1 MTDTSVG
8 FQRLAQL
15 HSIRLVQP
23 LLIRSRLGA
32 VRQREVVDGQ
42 ALLTWPAQY
51 QPSDSFR
58 GHFEFG
64 LKYERLHFEFFSR
77 LFAALDPED
86 VAAWV
91 RDEPTG
97 RYARRTA
104 FLYEWF
110 TGRRLDV
117 PDAAA
122 NVAYVDA
129 MDAGQ
134 YLTATRA
141 DRVRRWRVNN
151 NLPGSPALCP
161 LVYLGPQ
168 AERGWLYDV
177 AAGVQRLDDAFGPEL
192 LLRSAAWLTFKES
205 RASFAVEHEA
215 DQDDKVR
222 RFAAAMGEFSGR
234 LDDAMAPENLLTLQK
249 VVLGQHALRVGMRQS
264 PVFVGQ
270 STFRAQ
276 IVHYIAPDED
286 RVPGMLD
293 ALRLTE
299 RRTRGAH
306 SVARAAAVSFA
317 FVYLHPLSDGNG
329 RVHRFLVNH
338 LLAADRAVP
347 PNIVVPVSATIAGSA
362 QGRAQYEQVLEG
374 VSKPFMR
381 AYADG
386 YRFGPH
392 RECPDGV
399 ETNFEFLQADD
410 AQHAWRYLD
419 LTAHVHYLSDLLRQT
434 VEHEM
439 AQEALL
445 LRQHGEAR
453 AAIKRWVEMPDA
465 DADRIIRS
473 LHENHWVVSGKLRQ
487 ALPAIFE
494 EGGAFYGVQG
504 HLVEAVRV
512 VFEDGVG
519 AAPRR

>member
-1 MTDTSVG
+1 MTESFIG
-8 FQRLAQL
+8 FQNLAQV
-15 HSIRLVQP
+15 HRIRLVQP
-23 LLIRSRLGA
+23 LFSRSRLGA
-32 VRQREVVDGQ
+32 VRQREVVDSH

-51 QPSDSFR
+51 QPADSFR

-64 LKYERLHFEFFSR
+64 LKYERLNFEFFSR
-77 LFAALDPED
+77 LFAALDPEE

-117 PDAAA
+117 PDTAA
-122 NVAYVDA
+122 NMGYVDA
-129 MDAGQ
+129 IDGGQ
-134 YLTATRA
+134 YLTATKP

-151 NLPGSPALCP
+151 NLPGSPAFCP
-161 LVYLGPQ
+161 LVCLGPE

-177 AAGVQRLDDAFGPEL
+177 AAGVQRLDDAYGPEL

-222 RFAAAMGEFSGR
+222 RFAAAIAEFSGR
-234 LDDAMAPENLLTLQK
+234 LDDAMAPEHLLSLQK
-249 VVLGQHALRVGMRQS
+249 AVLGPHALRVGIRQS

-276 IVHYIAPDED
+276 IVHYIAPSED
-286 RVPGMLD
+286 MVPGMLD

-299 RRTRGAH
+299 RRTRGAN
-306 SVARAAAVSFA
+306 SVARAAAISFA
-317 FVYLHPLSDGNG
+317 FVYLHPLADGNG

-338 LLAADRAVP
+338 LLAADQAVP

-362 QGRAQYEQVLEG
+362 KGRAQYDQVLEA
-374 VSKPFMR
+374 VSKPFMQ

-392 RECPDGV
+392 RVCPDGV

-419 LTAHVHYLSDLLRQT
+419 LTAHARYLSGLLRQT

-445 LRQHGEAR
+445 LRQHDEAR

-473 LHENHWVVSGKLRQ
+473 LHQSHWVVSGKLRQ
-487 ALPAIFE
+487 ELPAIFE
-494 EGGAFYGVQG
+494 EGGTLYGLQG
-504 HLVEAVRV
+504 QLVEAARTA
-512 VFEDGVG
+512 FENNPGDT
-519 AAPRR
+519 PSQ